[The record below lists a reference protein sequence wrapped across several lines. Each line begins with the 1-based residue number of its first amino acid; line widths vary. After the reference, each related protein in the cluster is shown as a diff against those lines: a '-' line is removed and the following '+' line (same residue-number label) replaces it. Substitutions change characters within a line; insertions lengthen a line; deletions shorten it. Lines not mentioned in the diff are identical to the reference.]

1 MLGLYILRLLFIFF
15 MVATVTSLFSIA
27 TGISSPGTFIRFI
40 LNTPALGI
48 CFYFKVDSIALVSPR
63 RSFRNVCNNTMFAL
77 SSIMTKL
84 FYQKERVYASVYGS
98 VMFTNIRKG
107 IRHYRYTNASII
119 SEYK

>member
-1 MLGLYILRLLFIFF
+1 
-15 MVATVTSLFSIA
+15 
-27 TGISSPGTFIRFI
+27 
-40 LNTPALGI
+40 
-48 CFYFKVDSIALVSPR
+48 
-63 RSFRNVCNNTMFAL
+63 MFAL